1 MLLIA
6 GDFLQIKPANE
17 ISLADNL
24 EELVCKRQD
33 KVQTEHYAAQAAL
46 ISIET
51 VIHLKKS
58 KRFLDVHLPE
68 ITTAMRT
75 YTPAAPLSEDHLRQL
90 RTRKIENC
98 KKKLEMDFFK
108 HGHVVGMYWENIAR
122 NMVARAH
129 RDARQLFCLQ
139 AADQR
144 HARKNKTIDKQLTHQ
159 LLTVPNPYRT
169 GKLQAML
176 LVHENMIVRLSDVL
190 APHLGLV
197 KNKMAMVVK
206 VDLHHEDQECLRHR
220 EDGFYHFV
228 PEYMAKGIW
237 VKLFKGKSSPME
249 EALLET

>member
-1 MLLIA
+1 MRARQDEGLDPGSYFHAGELMGRIPSLLIA

-24 EELVCKRQD
+24 EELVRKRPD

-46 ISIET
+46 SIET

-68 ITTAMRT
+68 ITTPMRT
-75 YTPAAPLSEDHLRQL
+75 CTPATPLSEDHLRQL

-98 KKKLEMDFFK
+98 TKELETDFFK

-122 NMVARAH
+122 SMVERAH
-129 RDARQLFCLQ
+129 RDARQLDVPLLCLQ

-159 LLTVPNPYRT
+159 LSAVHGSKPTSHWQVARHAV
-169 GKLQAML
+169 GARKHDCA
-176 LVHENMIVRLSDVL
+176 LV
-190 APHLGLV
+190 
-197 KNKMAMVVK
+197 
-206 VDLHHEDQECLRHR
+206 
-220 EDGFYHFV
+220 
-228 PEYMAKGIW
+228 
-237 VKLFKGKSSPME
+237 
-249 EALLET
+249 